1 MLKIE
6 ITDKGMDASWVAT
19 VTEEVNYGILHCEH
33 IYYFVMPP
41 NSDRLSC
48 TSIIDGE
55 QRLVDS
61 QEEILYLL
69 KKFGLMDFCKSRC
82 FEYLATPLMKVTA

>member
-1 MLKIE
+1 
-6 ITDKGMDASWVAT
+6 MDSFWEAT

-55 QRLVDS
+55 QHLITDLD
-61 QEEILYLL
+61 EIAYLL
-69 KKFGLMDFCKSRC
+69 KKFGLMDFCRSRY
-82 FEYLATPLMKVTA
+82 FEYLATPLMKETT

>member
-6 ITDKGMDASWVAT
+6 ISDEGLDAFWEAT

-33 IYYFVMPP
+33 IYHFVMPP
-41 NSDRLSC
+41 NSDRLTC

-61 QEEILYLL
+61 QIEIICLL
-69 KKFGLMDFCKSRC
+69 KKFGLIDFCKSRV

>member
-1 MLKIE
+1 
-6 ITDKGMDASWVAT
+6 MDASWVAT

-41 NSDRLSC
+41 NSGCLYC
-48 TSIIDGE
+48 ASIIDGE
-55 QRLVDS
+55 
-61 QEEILYLL
+61 EYLINDPDEL
-69 KKFGLMDFCKSRC
+69 DYLIKKFDLLGLIKSRC